1 MSDLELVVAMGAGVF
16 LLRLAGL
23 SLPAITVPPAWER
36 ALGFVPASL
45 LAALV
50 VISLTGS
57 QRTGWEGT
65 AAVAVGAAVVL
76 RMGKM
81 WTCIAGGLVAY
92 WLFRLV

>member
-1 MSDLELVVAMGAGVF
+1 MSDLEVVLAMGAGVF

-23 SLPAITVPPAWER
+23 SLPAVTVPPAWER
-36 ALGFVPASL
+36 ALGFVPVSL

-50 VISLTGS
+50 VISLSGN
-57 QRTGWEGT
+57 QRADWEGM

-76 RMGKM
+76 RTGKV

-92 WLFRLV
+92 WLLRLF